1 MDSILKS
8 FSIGFLLR
16 SVFSGVF
23 FVVSYYVASHNPV
36 DLSTIDGKTL
46 LSLWLPV
53 ALFAG
58 VTTYGLHRSLF
69 YPVIECWHDSDR
81 GKALRQRMPLIR
93 LSTIHILLWRWSAD
107 EATTPILRRPRQ
119 NRHFNT
125 WADFIHLQYTSALC
139 IILGA
144 IVGGIIV
151 PGKHLPYWPL
161 IGFAA
166 LLFIAAFISD
176 WRTHSVLDHLR
187 NEPNNAL
194 QPTAGTPCS

>member
-46 LSLWLPV
+46 LSLGLPV

-69 YPVIECWHDSDR
+69 YPFIECCYDSDR

-93 LSTIHILLWRWSAD
+93 VSTIHILLWRWSAD
-107 EATTPILRRPRQ
+107 EATAPILRRPRQ

-125 WADFIHLQYTSALC
+125 WAGNFD
-139 IILGA
+139 G
-144 IVGGIIV
+144 
-151 PGKHLPYWPL
+151 W
-161 IGFAA
+161 
-166 LLFIAAFISD
+166 
-176 WRTHSVLDHLR
+176 
-187 NEPNNAL
+187 EPTD
-194 QPTAGTPCS
+194 Q

>member
-23 FVVSYYVASHNPV
+23 FVVSYYVASHHPV

-69 YPVIECWHDSDR
+69 YPFIECWHDSDC

-93 LSTIHILLWRWSAD
+93 VSTIHILLWRPLQYSDARDKTCTSTHGLTSYIFSTLRLIALFWVLSSAGLLSPLSIFLIGLSSVLRLSFSLLLLFQIG
-107 EATTPILRRPRQ
+107 EHIRFWIISGMSLTMRCSPQPLRR
-119 NRHFNT
+119 
-125 WADFIHLQYTSALC
+125 
-139 IILGA
+139 
-144 IVGGIIV
+144 
-151 PGKHLPYWPL
+151 
-161 IGFAA
+161 
-166 LLFIAAFISD
+166 
-176 WRTHSVLDHLR
+176 
-187 NEPNNAL
+187 
-194 QPTAGTPCS
+194 CS